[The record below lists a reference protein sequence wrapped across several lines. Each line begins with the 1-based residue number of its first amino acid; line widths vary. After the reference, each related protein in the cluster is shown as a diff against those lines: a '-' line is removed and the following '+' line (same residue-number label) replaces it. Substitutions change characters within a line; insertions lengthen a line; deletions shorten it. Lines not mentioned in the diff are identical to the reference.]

1 MVGLLKA
8 AGGLLIV
15 VAILAAVAMFFIGNT
30 TGLIAVLPGA
40 ISAAFGGI
48 VTIAFGLMLEYLE
61 TISRHSTRQT
71 ELLTEL
77 LRQGS
82 KEDSSHK
89 ASSKASRPSVDQL
102 AKSNFRFKE
111 I

>member
-1 MVGLLKA
+1 MVSLLKA
-8 AGGLLIV
+8 AGGLIIAF
-15 VAILAAVAMFFIGNT
+15 AILAAVVMLFIGNIT
-30 TGLIAVLPGA
+30 DLVAVLPGA

-48 VTIAFGLMLEYLE
+48 VIIAFGLMLEHLE
-61 TISRHSTRQT
+61 TISRHSATQT

-77 LRQGS
+77 MR
-82 KEDSSHK
+82 KTPKADSSHK
-89 ASSKASRPSVDQL
+89 ASAPSLDQL